1 MKKTIPVQTCL
12 LALVFSAFVLGV
24 QSSQGS
30 FFYQYVGLR
39 FPAPTGWYLATDLE
53 VAQGLQEGAQIMGL
67 DSPEAQAV
75 VEQMPGKVLLM
86 LSEHSPDSD
95 FEGFNRNI
103 IAVAIDVRGHNDE
116 LASGADYLKGV
127 SQMMEESLLN
137 TVISEISIQR
147 LGGEDFHKLEV
158 RIPMEDMTVQ
168 QWQLARIHNDYLV
181 MLTLSAESSSGIEEL
196 SQLADGLRLSEVSQ
210 EVDSSAEGQ
219 SFRNQAAIVLPPA
232 SGGNLLRTGGI
243 ILMILGAVWFI
254 TSLGASKE
262 ETDENV

>member
-12 LALVFSAFVLGV
+12 LALALSAFVLGV

-86 LSEHSPDSD
+86 LSEHPPDSD

-103 IAVAIDVRGHNDE
+103 LVAAIDVRGHEDE
-116 LASGADYLKGV
+116 LSTAPDFLAGV
-127 SQMMEESLLN
+127 SQMMEESLPDV
-137 TVISEISIQR
+137 VISEISIQR
-147 LGGEDFHKLEV
+147 LGGEDFPKLEIQ
-158 RIPMEDMTVQ
+158 IPMEDITIH
-168 QWQLARIHNDYLV
+168 QWQLARIHNDYLI
-181 MLTLSAESSSGIEEL
+181 MLTVSAESSSGMEEL
-196 SQLADGLRLSEVSQ
+196 SQLADGLRFSEVSQ
-210 EVDSSAEGQ
+210 ELDSSAEGQ
-219 SFRNQAAIVLPPA
+219 SFREQAAIVLPGS
-232 SGGNLLRTGGI
+232 SGGTLLRTVGI
-243 ILMILGAVWFI
+243 ILMVLGVIWFI
-254 TSLGASKE
+254 TSLGGSTQ
-262 ETDENV
+262 ETN